1 MQLHLYAIC
10 AADIMGYILL
20 MLVFVCLRTRLANHT
35 LKNRIF
41 TYSTLLCAVACLGDL
56 AVWSI
61 DGNPS
66 VPVRAIALA
75 LDTVIYILFLAVVVL
90 WNAFLCAHLYRNDQA
105 TIIRKTLPVLIP
117 AGTVCILTLLNLRF
131 SFLFSI
137 DGQGWFHY
145 GPVFPLYHLVAA
157 YGLAYSIVV
166 YHRFLK
172 ENGHLEFFPVS
183 VFLFP
188 IILGYLVHIIV
199 PGLSVGWA
207 GTAIGIAGI
216 ALCLQNELSFTD
228 DLTGLYNRTYL
239 DCLED
244 LLVKK
249 GKRTRIGGLMVD
261 VNMFKNINDSFGHV
275 AGDSALVDLAN
286 IFRSTMKVGTI
297 VIRYAGDEFILLTA
311 NASKEE
317 LERQIEAIGRGVEQ
331 FNASNSR
338 PYMLSL
344 SYGMGLYETGMSMD
358 QFIKKLDASMYGF
371 KKAFYQ
377 AHPELSRRQ
386 SDLPVCE

>member
-1 MQLHLYAIC
+1 M
-10 AADIMGYILL
+10 
-20 MLVFVCLRTRLANHT
+20 
-35 LKNRIF
+35 
-41 TYSTLLCAVACLGDL
+41 
-56 AVWSI
+56 
-61 DGNPS
+61 
-66 VPVRAIALA
+66 
-75 LDTVIYILFLAVVVL
+75 
-90 WNAFLCAHLYRNDQA
+90 
-105 TIIRKTLPVLIP
+105 
-117 AGTVCILTLLNLRF
+117 
-131 SFLFSI
+131 
-137 DGQGWFHY
+137 
-145 GPVFPLYHLVAA
+145 
-157 YGLAYSIVV
+157 
-166 YHRFLK
+166 
-172 ENGHLEFFPVS
+172 
-183 VFLFP
+183 
-188 IILGYLVHIIV
+188 
-199 PGLSVGWA
+199 
-207 GTAIGIAGI
+207 
-216 ALCLQNELSFTD
+216 
-228 DLTGLYNRTYL
+228 YNRTYL

-338 PYMLSL
+338 PYMLSH
-344 SYGMGLYETGMSMD
+344 GMGLYETGMSMD